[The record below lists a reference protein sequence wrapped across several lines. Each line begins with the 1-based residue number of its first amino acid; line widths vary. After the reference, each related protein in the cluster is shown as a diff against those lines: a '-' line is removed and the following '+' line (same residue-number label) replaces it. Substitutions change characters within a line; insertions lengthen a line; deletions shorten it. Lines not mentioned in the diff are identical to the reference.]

1 MSLLGPKGT
10 VYYVVLGLC
19 LDGQTALSDCT
30 EICDFIF
37 NILSTYRLYRIYFSE
52 YCLQN
57 ETLDLLIH
65 RINSFSFSVD
75 KYSKDLTYHQ
85 EAHFLYKCQ

>member
-1 MSLLGPKGT
+1 MSLLGLKSI

-30 EICDFIF
+30 EICDCIF
-37 NILSTYRLYRIYFSE
+37 NTWNTYRLYRVFIFSE

-57 ETLDLLIH
+57 DLPIH
-65 RINSFSFSVD
+65 GTNSFSFSAD
-75 KYSKDLTYHQ
+75 K
-85 EAHFLYKCQ
+85 